1 MFVLRLFEWPE
12 ILTDALEDE
21 LEHEERGGNGD
32 EVHIEPSN
40 FQLGIDLR
48 RKASARS

>member
-1 MFVLRLFEWPE
+1 MFRVWLLDRPE
-12 ILTDALEDE
+12 VLTDALDDQ
-21 LEHEERGGNGD
+21 LEHEERGGECD